1 MLDGGSIQPQLKLGV
16 ATVQAKT
23 MTEESDKNNACEFQ
37 IGDHIYQWCSFV
49 GIPAVFQHH
58 GIVMDCYWKELSDN
72 DESIT
77 NEENKNDGDCKSKST
92 ANGDENDPNGEWII
106 EIADFSNI
114 DHHERQRQPVTI
126 LPDGTTST
134 IDTSFTTPSS
144 ASNRKRSFGISSKSS
159 NGGGYQVRTYTASL
173 SSKHEKWHKVIYSA
187 NWWQRQVHRTGTC
200 TGANSDP
207 PGLVRARVQ
216 FLLDHPEV
224 LPKYDVVTSNCECVA
239 VWCKTGTWATLQAI
253 NWLVMTAAGQMKSA
267 VTVGSI
273 AAASQVTVPAAGFW
287 GWFGY
292 TTTVP
297 LLSTQPYLL
306 PAIIG
311 YGVVTV
317 AAPTLWLLHA
327 KNHAKQ
333 TTEKLNKSFWE
344 HAIDQPELFVECITN
359 WSALYEPNDVE
370 ESYHILDGTTSGHV
384 EETSTEAMRIFDD
397 EVVKKEPIH
406 ATIVNVTSQQSTGQ
420 QSLEEAT

>member
-1 MLDGGSIQPQLKLGV
+1 
-16 ATVQAKT
+16 
-23 MTEESDKNNACEFQ
+23 MTKVPDNDNVCEFQ

-58 GIVMDCYWKELSDN
+58 GIVMDCYWREYT
-72 DESIT
+72 DENYET
-77 NEENKNDGDCKSKST
+77 NM
-92 ANGDENDPNGEWII
+92 DENDEGESTHTYTKSSDSCHCCGEWILQ
-106 EIADFSNI
+106 IADFSNV
-114 DHHERQRQPVTI
+114 DHDERLQRRSYAT
-126 LPDGTTST
+126 LPDGTT
-134 IDTSFTTPSS
+134 IDTTFTAPPSS
-144 ASNRKRSFGISSKSS
+144 SNRKRSFGISSKSS
-159 NGGGYQVRTYTASL
+159 KGGGYQVRTYIVSL
-173 SSKHEKWHKVIYSA
+173 SSKHEKWHRVIYSA

-200 TGANSDP
+200 TGAGSDP

-216 FLLDHPEV
+216 FLLDHPEI
-224 LPKYDVVTSNCECVA
+224 LPKYDAVTANCECVA

-253 NWLVMTAAGQMKSA
+253 NWLVMTAAGQVKSA

-273 AAASQVTVPAAGFW
+273 AAATQVTVPAAGFW
-287 GWFGY
+287 GWIGY

-344 HAIDQPELFVECITN
+344 HAIDQPEIFVECITN
-359 WSALYEPNDVE
+359 WSALYEPPEGE
-370 ESYHILDGTTSGHV
+370 ETYHILNDTTTTHV
-384 EETSTEAMRIFDD
+384 EDPLTDIPSELT
-397 EVVKKEPIH
+397 
-406 ATIVNVTSQQSTGQ
+406 TINEGDGLEKRPALESVTNLTTLQTTGQ
-420 QSLEEAT
+420 ESLEEPK